1 MRSNEQLFADRDFT
15 SLMYQVQDLKK
26 GESIL
31 KKFPALLKMPSFENY
46 HKQELGP
53 EDVLLDI
60 NAVIRYIVY
69 AYDRES
75 PIVKRFMNDVEKRK
89 TTACDYAGF
98 PYDDKGRFSLD
109 VDNMMKCKNRYINV
123 MIIDYVRQYN
133 DPEFALLIS
142 GYDAYWQKLVQA
154 TTVEDGGE
162 DNKRDAFQ
170 IEESKGKIF
179 EQARKMATMLSELS
193 VKILSDENKLLRQE
207 FYSILDS
214 SVRNRLRITP
224 ERLAGLED

>member
-1 MRSNEQLFADRDFT
+1 MKPNDRLFSNRDFD
-15 SLMYQVQDLKK
+15 SLMYSIHEIPRHEK
-26 GESIL
+26 IL
-31 KKFPALLKMPSFENY
+31 KKFAALSKIDSFSNY
-46 HKQELGP
+46 HKQELLP
-53 EDVLLDI
+53 ETVLLDLDS
-60 NAVIRYIVY
+60 VIRYIVY

-75 PIVKRFMNDVEKRK
+75 PIVKRFLNDVEKRK

-98 PYDDKGRFSLD
+98 SYDEKGRFSLD

-154 TTVEDGGE
+154 TTVEEGE
-162 DNKRDAFQ
+162 EGAKRDAFQ
-170 IEESKGKIF
+170 IEETKGKIF
-179 EQARKMATMLSELS
+179 EQARKMASLLSELS
-193 VKILSDENKLLRQE
+193 IKILSDENKLLRQDL
-207 FYSILDS
+207 YSIIDS

>member
-1 MRSNEQLFADRDFT
+1 MRSNEQLFADRDFA
-15 SLMYQVQDLKK
+15 SLMYPVQDLKK
-26 GESIL
+26 GESVL
-31 KKFPALLKMPSFENY
+31 KKFPALLKMASFENY
-46 HKQELGP
+46 HKQEMAP
-53 EDVLLDI
+53 EQVLLDI

-98 PYDDKGRFSLD
+98 PYDDKGMFSMD

-154 TTVEDGGE
+154 TTVEEGD

-179 EQARKMATMLSELS
+179 EQARKMASMLSDLS